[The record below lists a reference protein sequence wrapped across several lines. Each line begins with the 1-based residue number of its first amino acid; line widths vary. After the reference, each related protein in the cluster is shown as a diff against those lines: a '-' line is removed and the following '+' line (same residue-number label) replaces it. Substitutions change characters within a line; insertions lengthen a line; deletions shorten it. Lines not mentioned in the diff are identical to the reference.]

1 MSRRA
6 RLLAAAVVG
15 CVLTI
20 APAVMPVTRRLIFNT
35 TASVPVGLYWLEERW
50 PGAGGLALVR
60 PPPRLGRWM
69 AERHY
74 LPLNVP
80 LIKRIAATEGQVVC
94 VQHDLVRI
102 DGAVVAQVL
111 NHDRLGRRLVPAPL
125 CRRLA
130 ADEVFLLNPERRSLD
145 GRYFGTLSRRCVV
158 GRLTPLWTW
167 AR

>member
-1 MSRRA
+1 MNRRA
-6 RLLAAAVVG
+6 RLLAAAIVG
-15 CVLTI
+15 CALTI
-20 APAVMPVTRRLIFNT
+20 APAVMPLTRRLIFNA
-35 TASVPVGLYWLEERW
+35 TASVPIGFYWLERRP
-50 PGAGGLALVR
+50 PGVGELALVR
-60 PPPRLGRWM
+60 PPPRLARWM

-80 LIKRIAATEGQVVC
+80 LIKHIAATEGQVVC
-94 VQHDLVRI
+94 VQRDQVRI

-111 NHDRLGRRLVPAPL
+111 RHDSLGRRLVPAPL

-130 ADEVFLLNPERRSLD
+130 ADEVFLLNPDGRSLD
-145 GRYFGTLSRRCVV
+145 GRYFGPLSRGCLV